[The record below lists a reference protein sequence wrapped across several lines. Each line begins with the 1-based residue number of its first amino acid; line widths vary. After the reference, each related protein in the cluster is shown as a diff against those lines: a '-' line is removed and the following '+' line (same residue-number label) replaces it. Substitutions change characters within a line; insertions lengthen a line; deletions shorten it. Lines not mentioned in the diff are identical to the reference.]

1 MLADRRLAPVCLHA
15 LSINDPAMPW
25 CAAIRSAIRSRSA
38 IGATSRGFLFYNH
51 GFSVGTP
58 VAETSELF
66 LVTSVRS

>member
-25 CAAIRSAIRSRSA
+25 CAAIRSRGA

-58 VAETSELF
+58 VAETSLLF